1 MPIEEAVERG
11 FLPEDLSSSW
21 HKQCSKWQKQCRL
34 GLFVCSQ
41 EFLFDVQFTWKLLD
55 TVKTEPITQDE
66 IDEWREEYERLEKT
80 DLIKRRIL
88 LEELGFEIESHNP
101 YEYTS
106 NYG

>member
-11 FLPEDLSSSW
+11 FLPENLPVWTLTSSSW
-21 HKQCSKWQKQCRL
+21 QPKQCWA
-34 GLFVCSQ
+34 GLFLCSQ
-41 EFLFDVQFTWKLLD
+41 EFLFDVQSTWKLLD

-80 DLIKRRIL
+80 DLIKRMIL